1 MWIATFPL
9 FFGVSSLV
17 SPATLG
23 PEISVSIS
31 DFTTQSSLT
40 LMATTQTRGTQS
52 RLKPVIRS
60 EYAPLRKVL
69 VHTPGPEH
77 EQVIPWEGDHPLM
90 GVNPRVYTELQ
101 RDHHDL
107 KQFITA
113 EIGADHVLEL
123 SDLLREVFEQANGR
137 QRFSIL
143 QDTLHTQAEEYVD
156 HLQARGISLERYD
169 SAQLV
174 SDLIDGYPRKLIL
187 NNHCLPKIII
197 PPKRELMWMRD
208 SSATTPAGVVI
219 TSMASA
225 RRRAEPTLVRTLFKY
240 HPMFAPDSIFLDMVD
255 VLRQIETDEGSSG
268 LHEHMLLEGGN
279 IIVLSEDTIAIGVG
293 RKEFLYSNRTTRAAF
308 ELLVKKLFEADT
320 EQRLR
325 RVYLVNVPDLRGF
338 IHLDTVFNMIG
349 PKSAIVMPYIFG
361 YPDPGV
367 EDSAK
372 QVLQRFVG
380 WLRKNMGVHQTD
392 LSHIPTKAHFEHAGK
407 VEVYDRDYIQQKG
420 EVLRLPQKARYFLDQ
435 LLEDGL
441 IDLDRIAWIGGP
453 MEAYPSPYEHLKVA
467 LFEQHNMA
475 GNVFATAPYHLVAY
489 HRNPLTAASLE
500 RKMRSL
506 TDDARLCLMSS
517 NEIRTDNGGPH
528 CLTMPLLREEG

>member
-1 MWIATFPL
+1 MASPNPRATH
-9 FFGVSSLV
+9 
-17 SPATLG
+17 A
-23 PEISVSIS
+23 
-31 DFTTQSSLT
+31 
-40 LMATTQTRGTQS
+40 
-52 RLKPVIRS
+52 RLKPVVRS

-90 GVNPRVYTELQ
+90 GSNPRVFTELQ
-101 RDHHDL
+101 RDHRDL
-107 KQFITA
+107 KQFISA
-113 EIGADHVLEL
+113 EIGADNVLEL
-123 SDLLREVFEQANGR
+123 SDLLRDIFDQANGR
-137 QRFSIL
+137 QRFRIL

-156 HLQARGISLERYD
+156 HLQARGISLERYE

-187 NNHCLPKIII
+187 NNHRLPKILI

-208 SSATTPAGVVI
+208 SSATTPCGVVI
-219 TSMASA
+219 TSMASP
-225 RRRAEPTLVRTLFKY
+225 RRLAEPTLVRTLFKY

-255 VLRQIETDEGSSG
+255 VLRQIQTDEGSSG
-268 LHEHMLLEGGN
+268 LHEHLLLEGGN
-279 IIVLSEDTIAIGVG
+279 ILVLSEDSIAIGVG

-308 ELLVKKLFEADT
+308 ELLVKKLFEADR

-361 YPDPGV
+361 HPDPGV

-372 QVLQRFVG
+372 RVLQRFVG

-392 LSHIPTKAHFEHAGK
+392 LSRIPTKAHFEHAGK
-407 VEVYDRDYIQQKG
+407 VEVYDRDYIRQKG

-453 MEAYPSPYEHLKVA
+453 MESYPSPYEHLKVA

-489 HRNPLTAASLE
+489 HRNPLTAGALE
-500 RKMRSL
+500 AKMRSL
-506 TDDARLCLMSS
+506 SDDARLCLMSS

-528 CLTMPLLREEG
+528 CLTMPLLRDE